1 MVTDIADGTLSDNFL
16 IQDYVCNNF
25 VTSDVNLTPS
35 DIDAQTTFLSSTTLT
50 SESLALFEMQSLSN
64 SDLSNDLYKNIA
76 YLKYTLLFR
85 GDISIPNIGT
95 FEKCLDGCIRDAM
108 ADIFLY
114 GNVVDRIAYVAGMP
128 ASFAWTVASCGYDC
142 AGGINGGGVGSG
154 GEHTTGLSFTPCEQ
168 VETETS
174 LIAE

>member
-35 DIDAQTTFLSSTTLT
+35 DIDAYTTFLSSTILT

-76 YLKYTLLFR
+76 
-85 GDISIPNIGT
+85 
-95 FEKCLDGCIRDAM
+95 
-108 ADIFLY
+108 
-114 GNVVDRIAYVAGMP
+114 
-128 ASFAWTVASCGYDC
+128 
-142 AGGINGGGVGSG
+142 
-154 GEHTTGLSFTPCEQ
+154 
-168 VETETS
+168 
-174 LIAE
+174 